1 MESGGN
7 VQRIGQS
14 EDQEDRVSRPNAIAR
29 AFLSFDSPHC
39 FLSSL
44 DSADDSL
51 LASIDIKNPQ
61 THPRSILLGLGNPN
75 PNLFFA
81 DQGRTRGLN
90 HY

>member
-1 MESGGN
+1 MEAGGRL
-7 VQRIGQS
+7 QRKGQS

-51 LASIDIKNPQ
+51 VASVEVRKIPKP
-61 THPRSILLGLGNPN
+61 TLEASCFLP
-75 PNLFFA
+75 
-81 DQGRTRGLN
+81 TRVRRGG
-90 HY
+90 